1 MKNVKKLIAALLVL
15 TMVLAL
21 ASTAVAACKI
31 KVGDCVKFTKNTVAY
46 KCKGGKATSMVV
58 RKGSYALVKR
68 VCGDW
73 VELYLDIL
81 DDSVTRWF
89 KTDNLKVSANG
100 KKIADGAYLSIY
112 VVYSEGGV
120 GKSSE
125 LLVFDD
131 KDSTDEFDYNDIRI
145 SPDCYKHVKATS
157 KVWLHKE
164 CSLKKNYGVALHK
177 DEKVKYRRKW
187 GYDTRFV
194 MFYGVKYK
202 GKCLWVSSEYSK
214 LVK

>member
-1 MKNVKKLIAALLVL
+1 MKNAKKLIAALLVL
-15 TMVLAL
+15 TMIVAL

-46 KCKGGKATSMVV
+46 KHKDGKATSTVV
-58 RKGSYALVKR
+58 RKGSYALVKA

-89 KTDNLKVSANG
+89 KTDNLKVSTTG
-100 KKIADGAYLSIY
+100 KKIGLDTYFTIY

-120 GKSSE
+120 GKSTE
-125 LLVFDD
+125 LMTFDD
-131 KDSTDEFDYNDIRI
+131 KDPVDEYDYNDVRI
-145 SPDCYKHVKATS
+145 SADCYKHVKATS

-164 CSLKKNYGVALHK
+164 SSLKKNYGVALHK
-177 DEKVKYRRKW
+177 DEKVTYRRKW

>member
-21 ASTAVAACKI
+21 ASTAMADCKI

-46 KCKGGKATSMVV
+46 KCKGGKPSSTVV

-73 VELYLDIL
+73 VELYLNIL
-81 DDSVTRWF
+81 DETVTRWF
-89 KTDNLKVSANG
+89 KTDNLKVSATG
-100 KKIADGAYLSIY
+100 KKIGPDTYLNIY

-120 GKSSE
+120 GKSAE
-125 LLVFDD
+125 LMTFDD
-131 KDSTDEFDYNDIRI
+131 KDPTDELDFDDYRI
-145 SPDCYKHVKATS
+145 SPDCYKHVKATG

-164 CSLKKNYGVALHK
+164 SSLKKNYGVALHK

-187 GYDTRFV
+187 GYDTRLV
-194 MFYGVKYK
+194 IFYGVKYK